1 MPFKG
6 RSIEDTHTSVK
17 RKELRSDARKVTGI
31 NSLWWCAQS
40 MCLYMFGLLSTACWI
55 NDALLD
61 WSPDDQVWGWSI
73 WSMEILD
80 QDKAHIND
88 DVLRDMLYMAILDL
102 DAETVWA
109 EALNLC
115 QSTCLMS
122 VRATLA
128 RLLITT
134 SGKWLYMVH
143 VSLIQATNQPLG

>member
-1 MPFKG
+1 
-6 RSIEDTHTSVK
+6 
-17 RKELRSDARKVTGI
+17 
-31 NSLWWCAQS
+31 
-40 MCLYMFGLLSTACWI
+40 
-55 NDALLD
+55 
-61 WSPDDQVWGWSI
+61 
-73 WSMEILD
+73 MEILD

-134 SGKWLYMVH
+134 SGK
-143 VSLIQATNQPLG
+143 